1 MSCSRP
7 SAPTTTSRRSGA
19 ASRCGS
25 SARRARR
32 AAARMLLRVIAV
44 GTRMPSWVD
53 QAVADFSGRLPA
65 EISLEWREVRAAPR
79 GRSADQARWMR
90 DEAAR
95 IEAAMPASA
104 RRVVLDERGRD
115 IDTATLARRLAA
127 WREDARPVAILVGGP
142 DGLDP
147 ALKAGADETL
157 RLSSLT
163 LPHPLVRVLL
173 AEQLYRAWSINAGH
187 PYHRA

>member
-1 MSCSRP
+1 
-7 SAPTTTSRRSGA
+7 
-19 ASRCGS
+19 
-25 SARRARR
+25 
-32 AAARMLLRVIAV
+32 MLLRVIAV
-44 GTRMPSWVD
+44 GTRMPAWVGE
-53 QAVADFSGRLPA
+53 AVADYSGRLPP
-65 EISLEWREVRAAPR
+65 EVGLEWREVRAAQR
-79 GRSADQARWMR
+79 GRSGDEARWLR
-90 DEAAR
+90 EEAAR
-95 IEAAMPASA
+95 IESAMPASA

-115 IDTATLARRLAA
+115 IDTAGLARRLEA

-142 DGLDP
+142 DGLD
-147 ALKAGADETL
+147 ADLKAGAHETL

>member
-1 MSCSRP
+1 
-7 SAPTTTSRRSGA
+7 
-19 ASRCGS
+19 
-25 SARRARR
+25 
-32 AAARMLLRVIAV
+32 MLLRVIAV
-44 GTRMPSWVD
+44 GTRMPAWVD

-65 EISLEWREVRAAPR
+65 EIRLEWREVRAATR
-79 GRSADQARWMR
+79 GRAADQARWMR
-90 DEAAR
+90 EEAGR
-95 IEAAMPASA
+95 IEAALPASA

-115 IDTATLARRLAA
+115 IDTATLARRFET

-142 DGLDP
+142 DGLEP
-147 ALKAGADETL
+147 ALKASADETL

>member
-1 MSCSRP
+1 
-7 SAPTTTSRRSGA
+7 
-19 ASRCGS
+19 
-25 SARRARR
+25 
-32 AAARMLLRVIAV
+32 
-44 GTRMPSWVD
+44 MPAWVE
-53 QAVADFSGRLPA
+53 QAVSDYSARLPA
-65 EISLEWREVRAAPR
+65 EVRLEWREVRAAQR
-79 GRSADQARWMR
+79 GRSADAARWLR
-90 DEAAR
+90 EEGAR
-95 IEAAMPASA
+95 IEAALPTSA

-115 IDTATLARRLAA
+115 IDTAGLARRLAA

-147 ALKAGADETL
+147 ALKAAADETL

>member
-1 MSCSRP
+1 
-7 SAPTTTSRRSGA
+7 
-19 ASRCGS
+19 
-25 SARRARR
+25 
-32 AAARMLLRVIAV
+32 MLLRVIAV
-44 GTRMPSWVD
+44 GTRMPAWVE
-53 QAVADFSGRLPA
+53 QAVADYSGRLPA
-65 EISLEWREVRAAPR
+65 EVRLEWREVRAAQR
-79 GRSADQARWMR
+79 GRSADEARWMR
-90 DEAAR
+90 EEAAR
-95 IEAAMPASA
+95 IEAALPPSA
-104 RRVVLDERGRD
+104 RRVVLDEHGRD
-115 IDTATLARRLAA
+115 IDTAGLARRLAA
-127 WREDARPVAILVGGP
+127 WREEARPVAIVIGGP

>member
-1 MSCSRP
+1 
-7 SAPTTTSRRSGA
+7 
-19 ASRCGS
+19 
-25 SARRARR
+25 
-32 AAARMLLRVIAV
+32 MLLRVVAV
-44 GTRMPSWVD
+44 GTRMPAWVE
-53 QAVADFSGRLPA
+53 QAVSDYSARLPA
-65 EISLEWREVRAAPR
+65 EVRLEWREVRAAQR
-79 GRSADQARWMR
+79 GRSADAARWLR
-90 DEAAR
+90 EEGAR
-95 IEAAMPASA
+95 IEAALPTSA

-115 IDTATLARRLAA
+115 IDTAGLARRLAA

-147 ALKAGADETL
+147 ALKAAADETL